1 MKEWRG
7 FFFSGSCLLGD
18 FVAEEFFIHDYLK
31 VWKSLP
37 VNLSNILC
45 KRGCKQVVQ
54 GLPITSFMESPVGSC
69 ITSAKDMVQL
79 MELEEELLLLLLLL
93 PLLLLL
99 LLVGPTEL
107 RAKQA

>member
-1 MKEWRG
+1 VKEWRG
-7 FFFSGSCLLGD
+7 YFFLGAVCWGVLLQKS
-18 FVAEEFFIHDYLK
+18 FFIYDYLK

-45 KRGCKQVVQ
+45 KRGWKQVVQ

-79 MELEEELLLLLLLL
+79 MELKEELLL
-93 PLLLLL
+93 LLLLL